1 MDVLNK
7 PHFARGSTSW
17 QKWQKKMLKPCFM
30 FGSDFA
36 KTAFFFQ
43 KAGEASVLELEK

>member
-1 MDVLNK
+1 MFSVNHILPEEALLGRN
-7 PHFARGSTSW
+7 GI
-17 QKWQKKMLKPCFM
+17 KMLKPCFM
-30 FGSDFA
+30 FGSGFA

>member
-1 MDVLNK
+1 MFSINHILPEEALLGRNGK
-7 PHFARGSTSW
+7 
-17 QKWQKKMLKPCFM
+17 KKMSKPCFM
-30 FGSDFA
+30 FGSGFA